1 VQIGLIGLGRMGG
14 AIARRFARGGARIV
28 GFDADSAIAGTLAKE
43 GVLDA
48 VGSIV
53 EVAKRLAPPRV
64 VWLALPA
71 GRVTELAV
79 EDLWPELARG
89 DVIVDAGN
97 AHFRDSQRRG
107 AALASAG
114 VHFVDCGVAGSIGT
128 GCAITLGG
136 DAEAVRLVEPGASM
150 LAPTPGG
157 FLHCGSCGAG
167 HFARMIHNGIEYGMM
182 QAYAEGIALLKGN
195 EDFAIDV
202 AAIAQSWRHGSVV
215 SSWLLD
221 GIAEFLAHDADL
233 AQVAPIVADSG
244 DVRWAALEAVEQGV
258 PAPVMALALMMRFA
272 SQNKADYADRL
283 LAMMRKDIGGH
294 PTQAQAKAP

>member
-1 VQIGLIGLGRMGG
+1 MQIGLIGLGRMGA
-14 AIARRFARGGARIV
+14 AIARRFAGGGARIV
-28 GFDADSAIAGTLAKE
+28 GFDADPTIVGALAGE
-43 GVLDA
+43 GVLEA

-53 EVAKRLAPPRV
+53 ELPKRLSPPRV

-97 AHFRDSQRRG
+97 AHHRDSQRRG

-114 VHFVDCGVAGSIGT
+114 VRFVDCGVAGSIGT
-128 GCAITLGG
+128 GCAISFGG
-136 DAEAVRLVEPGASM
+136 DAEAMRLVEPSAAM
-150 LAPTPGG
+150 LASTPKGW
-157 FLHCGSCGAG
+157 LHCGPCGAG

-182 QAYAEGIALLKGN
+182 QAFAEGLALLKGN
-195 EDFAIDV
+195 DEFGIDV
-202 AAIAQSWRHGSVV
+202 SAITQSWRQGSVV

-221 GIAEFLAHDADL
+221 VIADFLARDTDL
-233 AQVAPIVADSG
+233 AQVAPVVADSG

-272 SQNKADYADRL
+272 SQNKSDYADRL
-283 LAMMRKDIGGH
+283 LAMMRKDIGGEAA
-294 PTQAQAKAP
+294 PAKTR

>member
-1 VQIGLIGLGRMGG
+1 MQIGLIGLGRMGA
-14 AIARRFARGGARIV
+14 AIARRFTGGGARVV
-28 GFDADSAIAGTLAKE
+28 GFDASPATAEALAGHSVLDSA
-43 GVLDA
+43 
-48 VGSIV
+48 GSIV
-53 EVAKRLAPPRV
+53 ELAKRLSPPRI

-97 AHFRDSQRRG
+97 AHYRDSQRRG

-114 VHFVDCGVAGSIGT
+114 IRFVDCGVAGSVGT
-128 GCAITLGG
+128 ACVFTFGG
-136 DAEAVRLVEPGASM
+136 DAEAMRLVEPGAALVASG
-150 LAPTPGG
+150 PKGW
-157 FLHCGSCGAG
+157 LHCGPCGAG

-182 QAYAEGIALLKGN
+182 QAYAEGIALIKGN
-195 EDFAIDV
+195 EALAIDV
-202 AAIAQSWRHGSVV
+202 AAMTQAWRQGSVV

-221 GIAEFLAHDADL
+221 GIADFLASDADL
-233 AQVAPIVADSG
+233 AQVAPVVADSG

-272 SQNKADYADRL
+272 SQNKSDYADRL
-283 LAMMRKDIGGH
+283 LAMMRKDIGGE
-294 PTQAQAKAP
+294 PAQGLAGTR